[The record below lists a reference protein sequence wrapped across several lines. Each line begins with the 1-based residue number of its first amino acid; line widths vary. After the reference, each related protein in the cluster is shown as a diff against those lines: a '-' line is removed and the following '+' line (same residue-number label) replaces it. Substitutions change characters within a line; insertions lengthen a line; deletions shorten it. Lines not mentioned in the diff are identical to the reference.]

1 MIVVPLGVSSATP
14 TVNRSLPSVALWRDG
29 QVFLFD
35 CGENAQTRMLQ
46 AGIKR
51 SKIDYIF
58 ISHLDGDHYFG
69 LLGLLSTLNLQRR
82 ENELTIVGP
91 AGIKKFVEFNLD
103 IANIDMTFKINFVE
117 LKEGFDQQIVVDEAD
132 LFVEARPLEHTKFCV
147 GYRLQEKDKPG
158 KVDAD
163 KAKELGVSEDAQFK
177 QLKKGEDVTLE
188 DGTVVKAAE
197 IVGEPRIGNSFAY
210 VTDTVYCNNAVE
222 LAKNASILYHE
233 ATFGHS
239 LEDKAKETGHST
251 AEQAAAVAKNAK
263 AKLLVIGHFSGRYT
277 NEFVLMKEARRLFND
292 TWLATELRPIMT
304 DPKHEKGIITPN
316 VDEEKPADTRK
327 PSYNKRKFSNGR
339 SGDKR
344 KKFKKRTVVGSSNP
358 NKFSEYYRGSGGG
371 RSSGRDDRNRDGN
384 RENRDHRDSR
394 DRRNNHDRD
403 YRDNRNNNNRRN
415 DRNDRNDRNNRNDR
429 NDRDNRNHN
438 RSNDNPKYKPI
449 TPRTPFDEFNRF

>member
-35 CGENAQTRMLQ
+35 CGENSQTRMLQ

-82 ENELTIVGP
+82 ENELTIIGP
-91 AGIKKFVEFNLD
+91 AGIKKFVDVNLD
-103 IANIDMTFKINFVE
+103 IANIDMTFKLNFVE
-117 LKEGFDQQIVVDEAD
+117 LEEGFEKQIVVDEPD
-132 LFVEARPLEHTKFCV
+132 LYVEARPMQHTKLCIGF
-147 GYRLQEKDKPG
+147 RLQEKDKPG
-158 KVDAD
+158 KVDAA
-163 KAKELGVSEDAQFK
+163 KARELGISEDAQFK
-177 QLKKGEDVTLE
+177 QLKKGEDVELE
-188 DGTVVKAAE
+188 DGTVVKASE

-210 VTDTVYCNNAVE
+210 ITDTVYCENAVE
-222 LAKNASILYHE
+222 LAKGASILYHE
-233 ATFGHS
+233 ATFGNS

-251 AEQAAAVAKNAK
+251 AEQAATVAKKAA

-277 NEFVLMKEARRLFND
+277 NEFVLMKEARRIFNE

-304 DPKHEKGIITPN
+304 DPQHEKGIITPN
-316 VDEEKPADTRK
+316 VSEEKSDRPQKFSSRK
-327 PSYNKRKFSNGR
+327 PKFSKGR
-339 SGDKR
+339 TGGDRR
-344 KKFKKRTVVGSSNP
+344 KKFKKRSAVVGSSNP
-358 NKFSEYYRGSGGG
+358 NKFSEYYRGGGGG
-371 RSSGRDDRNRDGN
+371 RSSGRDDRRRDNRD
-384 RENRDHRDSR
+384 NRDHRDNRDYRDSR
-394 DRRNNHDRD
+394 DRRNSHD
-403 YRDNRNNNNRRN
+403 RDNRNNNRN
-415 DRNDRNDRNNRNDR
+415 RNNRR
-429 NDRDNRNHN
+429 NDRDNRNNN

>member
-35 CGENAQTRMLQ
+35 CGENTQTRMLQ
-46 AGIKR
+46 AGLKR

-58 ISHLDGDHYFG
+58 ISHLDGDHFFG

-82 ENELTIVGP
+82 DNDLTIVGP
-91 AGIKKFVEFNLD
+91 EGIKKFVDFNLD
-103 IANIDMTFKINFVE
+103 IAKIEVAFNINYVE
-117 LKEGFDQQIVVDEAD
+117 IKEGFKKQIVVDEPD
-132 LFVEARPLEHTKFCV
+132 LFVEAKPLEHTKFCI

-163 KAKELGVSEDAQFK
+163 KAKELGISEDAQFK
-177 QLKKGEDVTLE
+177 QLKRGEDVTLE
-188 DGTVVKAAE
+188 DGTVVKASE
-197 IVGEPRIGNSFAY
+197 IVGETRVGNSFAY
-210 VTDTVYCNNAVE
+210 ITDTMYCDNAVE
-222 LAKNASILYHE
+222 LAKGASILYHE

-251 AEQAAAVAKNAK
+251 AEHAAAVAKNAG

-316 VDEEKPADTRK
+316 LEEEKPVDTRRSDHRPKFRKGK
-327 PSYNKRKFSNGR
+327 P
-339 SGDKR
+339 GDKR
-344 KKFKKRTVVGSSNP
+344 KKFRKRTVVGSSNP
-358 NKFSEYYRGSGGG
+358 GKFSEYYRGGGSS
-371 RSSGRDDRNRDGN
+371 RSSGRDNRD
-384 RENRDHRDSR
+384 NRDRRDNRDNR

-403 YRDNRNNNNRRN
+403 HRDNRDNRDNRNRRNNN
-415 DRNDRNDRNNRNDR
+415 
-429 NDRDNRNHN
+429 RDNRNHN
-438 RSNDNPKYKPI
+438 RNNDNPKYKPI

>member
-117 LKEGFDQQIVVDEAD
+117 LKEGFDQQVVVDAAD
-132 LFVEARPLEHTKFCV
+132 MFVEARPLEHTKFCV

-158 KVDAD
+158 KVDAE
-163 KAKELGVSEDAQFK
+163 KAKELGISEDAHFK

-188 DGTVVKAAE
+188 DGTVVKAAD

-233 ATFGHS
+233 ATFGQS

-327 PSYNKRKFSNGR
+327 PSFNKHKFSKGR
-339 SGDKR
+339 PGDKR
-344 KKFKKRTVVGSSNP
+344 KKFRKRTAVGSSNP
-358 NKFSEYYRGSGGG
+358 NKFSEYYRGSGGSG
-371 RSSGRDDRNRDGN
+371 RSSGRDDRNRDN
-384 RENRDHRDSR
+384 RDNRDHRESR
-394 DRRNNHDRD
+394 DRRNNNDRD
-403 YRDNRNNNNRRN
+403 YRDNRNNNN
-415 DRNDRNDRNNRNDR
+415 NN
-429 NDRDNRNHN
+429 
-438 RSNDNPKYKPI
+438 SAK
-449 TPRTPFDEFNRF
+449 